1 MITPYSTVLLP
12 FVLAACASAGSPAGG
27 VADAREVR
35 PDAEGSPDTDAGMLP
50 DAGAGAADAGEA
62 DASLVPDAAM
72 VLGDALLITEIVDA
86 TLSGGLP
93 KFVELTNHSLGSVDL
108 SGYSLGVYSNGNTTL
123 LNSVSIVLSGS
134 VAAGDSFVLSFEA
147 SDSAGVGRFFEV
159 YGVDPDDFGFS
170 PSINGND
177 AIVLFLSD
185 GSGGSGAATGDGLD
199 ATIVDIYGVIGQDGI
214 GEAWEYTN
222 GYVSRKSSS
231 VTASTTFSP
240 IDWDFSGPEALA
252 GADGPTIAAAT
263 SPGTR

>member
-1 MITPYSTVLLP
+1 MITRYSTVSLP

-27 VADAREVR
+27 VVDAREIG
-35 PDAEGSPDTDAGMLP
+35 PDAKSSSDIDAGMLP
-50 DAGAGAADAGEA
+50 DGSLGAVDASVA
-62 DASLVPDAAM
+62 DASTPLDAAV

-93 KFVELTNHSLGSVDL
+93 KFVELTNHSSGSVDL

-123 LNSVSIVLSGS
+123 LNSVSIVLSGT

-147 SDSAGVGRFFEV
+147 SDSAGVGRFFDV

-185 GSGGSGAATGDGLD
+185 GGGGSGAATGDGTD

-222 GYVSRKSSS
+222 GYVSRNSSS
-231 VTASTTFSP
+231 VTASTTFNVA
-240 IDWDFSGPEALA
+240 DWDFSGPEALA